1 MRKNNLLKKTAWI
14 VLSAVL
20 FGTVAGTV
28 MTGIQI
34 ASSGMVSQFF
44 AIVASDEDTVK
55 AEGEALPP
63 PGTISGRKDTGNH
76 FHRQQPFRHRQRM
89 FQRS

>member
-44 AIVASDEDTVK
+44 AVALRAK
-55 AEGEALPP
+55 
-63 PGTISGRKDTGNH
+63 RN
-76 FHRQQPFRHRQRM
+76 
-89 FQRS
+89 

>member
-1 MRKNNLLKKTAWI
+1 MRDLFLEGEQIIYEENNLLKKTAWI

-34 ASSGMVSQFF
+34 ASSGMVSQFLR
-44 AIVASDEDTVK
+44 S
-55 AEGEALPP
+55 L
-63 PGTISGRKDTGNH
+63 
-76 FHRQQPFRHRQRM
+76 RQMRIQ
-89 FQRS
+89 

>member
-44 AIVASDEDTVK
+44 AIVSSENMTAREAIELYKSRDVSEKLFRSDK
-55 AEGEALPP
+55 
-63 PGTISGRKDTGNH
+63 S
-76 FHRQQPFRHRQRM
+76 
-89 FQRS
+89 